1 MGGIQSS
8 NNIKYIDLLSSRV
21 LTNENILKRLHKRML
36 IEFHYKL
43 KNDLI

>member
-1 MGGIQSS
+1 MGL
-8 NNIKYIDLLSSRV
+8 NNKIENIDLLSGRI
-21 LTNENILKRLHKRML
+21 LTNENILRRLHKRML